1 MRSHRLVLSIVMIL
15 VLGGCTVIKPGRWAD
30 LADSGKLSL
39 GLGAGIAADIGFG
52 SLAHPCIGSSVTR
65 RVGHLERDFPA
76 QWTQFEVCDPML
88 TVWYEDA
95 GPHRFLASRFSMSGP
110 FPDASVVRDTLARP
124 LKFPRG
130 SKGYSVDA
138 DRWLGIPNAQ
148 LDKQEKPYDLSKVT
162 DLELGATFFV
172 VSARAGLNPLEFI
185 DFLLGFAGV
194 DFMNDDP

>member
-1 MRSHRLVLSIVMIL
+1 MIL
-15 VLGGCTVIKPGRWAD
+15 VLGGCTITKPGRWAD
-30 LADSGKLSL
+30 LADSGKLSV

-52 SLAHPCIGSSVTR
+52 SLAHPCIGSAVTQR
-65 RVGHLERDFPA
+65 IGHLERDFPA
-76 QWTQFEVCDPML
+76 QWKQFEVCDPML

-95 GPHRFLASRFSMSGP
+95 GSYRFLASRFSMSGA
-110 FPDASVVRDTLARP
+110 FPGANVVRETVARP

-130 SKGYSVDA
+130 SKGYSVDV
-138 DRWLGIPNAQ
+138 DRWLGIPNAE
-148 LDKQEKPYDLSKVT
+148 LDKQEKPYDLSNVT

-185 DFLLGFAGV
+185 DFLLGYAGV